1 MSQTTPRIVRDRRVL
16 TRGIRFALASC
27 AVLLVLALA
36 LYILLREYNAP
47 QSVLF
52 GLLDLFVVTFASLV
66 LTFFTGALLYDYQ
79 LERAQEENARLVARL
94 LRTELSGLLRLLD
107 EANAVEVRLSGT
119 GETLAVVPSRLE
131 TLILTDA
138 TRGGFFD
145 PEGAAVAMRLLGNVA
160 ARRVLVHDLLLP
172 RLLSDEPEVPRA
184 LVRRIE
190 DLRWAIV
197 RDLTALQGLVAE
209 SP

>member
-1 MSQTTPRIVRDRRVL
+1 MLS
-16 TRGIRFALASC
+16 RGLRFSLA
-27 AVLLVLALA
+27 AGGVLLVLALA

-79 LERAQEENARLVARL
+79 LERNQAEKVRLVARL
-94 LRTELSGLLRLLD
+94 LGIELTGILNLLD

-119 GETLAVVPSRLE
+119 TGGTETVVLSRLE

-138 TRGGFFD
+138 TREGFFD
-145 PEGAAVAMRLLGNVA
+145 SEGAATSMRLLANVA

-172 RLLSDEPEVPRA
+172 KLLSDDPEVPRA

-190 DLRWAIV
+190 DLRRAII
-197 RDLTALQGLVAE
+197 RDVVALQGLVAE
-209 SP
+209 SS

>member
-1 MSQTTPRIVRDRRVL
+1 MLS
-16 TRGIRFALASC
+16 RGLRFSLAAG
-27 AVLLVLALA
+27 AVLVVLAMA

-79 LERAQEENARLVARL
+79 VERNQAEKTRLVTKL
-94 LRTELSGLLRLLD
+94 LEIELSGLLRLLD
-107 EANAVEVRLSGT
+107 EANAVEVRLTGT
-119 GETLAVVPSRLE
+119 GETGTVVLSRLE

-138 TRGGFFD
+138 TREGFFD
-145 PEGAAVAMRLLGNVA
+145 SEGAATSMRLLGNVA
-160 ARRVLVHDLLLP
+160 ARRILVHDLLLP
-172 RLLSDEPEVPRA
+172 KLLSDDPEVPRA

-190 DLRWAIV
+190 DLRHAIV
-197 RDLTALQGLVAE
+197 RDLSVLQGFV
-209 SP
+209 SPGP